1 MRAVLPLLL
10 LAACGGAEDP
20 RGAAPRSGAL
30 AGGAPDV
37 VLLVAPSRAGG
48 DAAWDALRATGTSM
62 SAAFATSDD
71 VDLARAALFGLRLA
85 GADEGDLLARFEAG
99 GYRCRAVDG
108 SSALDDALTRA
119 AAEPELWWVELA
131 EDASGADLA
140 RAVAA
145 LDARAPGVLVV
156 ALALTGDPRAAPL
169 TVARL
174 GVPLVFRLTGRLPA
188 GEVRPQVVSLVDIGP
203 TLLDLCGVEAP
214 PVPDTDGASFAR
226 LLQKQPLAWRGEV
239 FARLGAEDGESE
251 AAVLYTSSWRLAL
264 QGDGRLLLSFV
275 RDDPERVADDLE
287 LAGGLA
293 ARAELAQRLAEWMGR

>member
-1 MRAVLPLLL
+1 
-10 LAACGGAEDP
+10 
-20 RGAAPRSGAL
+20 
-30 AGGAPDV
+30 
-37 VLLVAPSRAGG
+37 
-48 DAAWDALRATGTSM
+48 
-62 SAAFATSDD
+62 
-71 VDLARAALFGLRLA
+71 
-85 GADEGDLLARFEAG
+85 
-99 GYRCRAVDG
+99 
-108 SSALDDALTRA
+108 
-119 AAEPELWWVELA
+119 
-131 EDASGADLA
+131 
-140 RAVAA
+140 
-145 LDARAPGVLVV
+145 VLVV

-188 GEVRPQVVSLVDIGP
+188 GEVRPQVVSLVDVGP